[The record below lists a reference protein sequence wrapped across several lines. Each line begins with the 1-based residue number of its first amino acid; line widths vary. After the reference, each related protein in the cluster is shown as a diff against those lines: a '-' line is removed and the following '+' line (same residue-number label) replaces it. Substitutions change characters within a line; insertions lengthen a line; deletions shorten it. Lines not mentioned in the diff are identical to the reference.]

1 MLSSE
6 SPKPQ
11 PKEVTV
17 NPNDFIPPRNL
28 KLVDDNQFCEHF
40 YDYLNE
46 NSTDFVIV
54 GVIGTTSVGKSTI
67 LNALINPASIQQQ
80 PGQKSSNDNMQQTNG
95 NTPMNQRLFRVQTFE
110 KQMLSEHCTNGMI
123 FSLTSSRILYSGRT
137 SKKKCTVS
145 ALFEPHS

>member
-11 PKEVTV
+11 PKEVAV

-123 FSLTSSRILYSGRT
+123 FSLILSNTFCRR
-137 SKKKCTVS
+137 CC
-145 ALFEPHS
+145 

>member
-11 PKEVTV
+11 PKEVAV

-123 FSLTSSRILYSGRT
+123 FSFFHCQG
-137 SKKKCTVS
+137 
-145 ALFEPHS
+145 PH